1 VKKFATDSLSEDV
14 TEVRKEEGGRGK
26 REEKRLIPHYQFP
39 ITH

>member
-26 REEKRLIPHYQFP
+26 KED
-39 ITH
+39 